1 MIDFTYYFCGGYA
14 MFSFNDIVGESE
26 EIKKVK
32 DIGRKA
38 CSSNSPVLIYG
49 DTGTGKEL
57 VVQAMHE
64 GSQRRDRNF
73 VPQNCAAIPENLLE
87 SIFFG
92 VSRGGF
98 TGAEAAVGLFE
109 LAHGG
114 TLYLD
119 ELNSMP
125 LNFQGK
131 FLRVLQDGEFRRVGE
146 AKSRKVDVRVI
157 ASLNENPE
165 DLVTSGRLRKDL
177 YYRLNVVRIN
187 LPPLN
192 HRKEDISLLTRHF
205 INKLNNKFNVKVKG
219 IEEEALNMLILHDYE
234 GNIRELEHL
243 IEGAFN
249 LRTEGNITLE
259 DLNLKGS
266 VTAKKKN
273 KGINM
278 LSLKEELEFQEKKYI
293 KEAVIMSQY
302 NISKAAKL
310 LDIPRQTLQYKMKKY
325 NIENLRHLQK
335 NN

>member
-1 MIDFTYYFCGGYA
+1 

-57 VVQAMHE
+57 VVQAIHE
-64 GSQRRDRNF
+64 GSHRRDKNF

-98 TGAEAAVGLFE
+98 TGAETAVGLFE

-131 FLRVLQDGEFRRVGE
+131 LLRVLQDGEFRRVGE

-165 DLVTSGRLRKDL
+165 ELVTSGRLRKDL

-219 IEEEALNMLILHDYE
+219 IEEEALNMLILYDYE

-259 DLNLKGS
+259 DLNLKGC
-266 VTAKKKN
+266 VAAKKKN

-325 NIENLRHLQK
+325 NIDNLRHLQK